1 MKAIIVREFGEPEV
15 MKLEQTPDPVPG
27 PGQVVVRVKAAG
39 VNPVDAYLRTG
50 GAYGQLPPPYT
61 PGMDA
66 AGTVEA
72 VGPEVMALRVGER
85 VYTSATVSGSYA
97 ELALCEQGQVHPL
110 PESATF
116 AQGAAL
122 GIAYG
127 TAYRAL
133 FQSARAL
140 PGETV
145 LVHGAT
151 GGVGLAAVQLAL
163 AAGMPVIATGGSEAG
178 RKMLGEQGVTVVLD
192 HDDPGHMD
200 QALAATDGRGVD
212 VILENAAHFNLGKDL
227 PALAPGGRVAV
238 IGCRGPVEINPRDL
252 MGPEA
257 TIVGVYLRG
266 AQGKAE
272 AEIHAAIQAGLAN
285 LVLSPVVG
293 LELPLAEAPRAHHA
307 VMEEKAL
314 GKIVLIP

>member
-1 MKAIIVREFGEPEV
+1 MQLAE
-15 MKLEQTPDPVPG
+15 TPDPTPG

-39 VNPVDAYLRTG
+39 VNPVEAYLRAG
-50 GAYGQLPPPYT
+50 LLGQIPLPYT
-61 PGMDA
+61 PGADA

-72 VGPEVMALRVGER
+72 VGAEVQAVRVGER
-85 VYTSATVSGSYA
+85 VYTSGTVSGSYA
-97 ELALCEQGQVHPL
+97 ELALCEENQVHAL
-110 PESATF
+110 PESVTF

-122 GIAYG
+122 GVPYG

-133 FQSARAL
+133 FQSARAV

-151 GGVGLAAVQLAL
+151 GGVGLAAMQLAL
-163 AAGMPVIATGGSEAG
+163 AAGMTVIATGGSEAG
-178 RKMLGEQGVTVVLD
+178 RKLLGEEGAPVVLD
-192 HDDPGHMD
+192 HGDPQHLD
-200 QALAATDGRGVD
+200 QALAATEGRGVD

-238 IGCRGPVEINPRDL
+238 IGSRGPVEIDPRNL
-252 MGPEA
+252 MGREA

-272 AEIHAAIQAGLAN
+272 AEIHAAIQAGLVN
-285 LVLSPVVG
+285 RTLSPVVG
-293 LELPLAEAPRAHHA
+293 QEFPLAEAPRAHHA
-307 VMEEKAL
+307 VMEDKAL